1 MRTPRALALA
11 AALALCT
18 PGVHAADTG
27 GPHSLSETGA
37 SLGTLTTDGQVG
49 DLRLTVALGGDSPES
64 THVWAI
70 LGGAERRQRTRDGYW
85 VPWDGNLETLADNGF
100 AASEGQLEFKLL
112 NEDIAADNHGIT
124 LAVGYRA
131 GGVLKYGLFGLL
143 PQPAGQ

>member
-11 AALALCT
+11 AALALWDA
-18 PGVHAADTG
+18 GGQAADTG

-37 SLGTLTTDGQVG
+37 ALGSLATDGSAG

-85 VPWDGNLETLADNGF
+85 VPWDGDLDSLAENGF
-100 AASEGQLEFKLL
+100 EADGGLIEFKLL
-112 NEDIAADNHGIT
+112 DEDFAAENHGIT

-131 GGVLKYGLFGLL
+131 AGVLKYGLFGLL